1 MPEHDE
7 PAVPQ
12 CCLFFLP
19 PHLLGVFRKQ
29 GVRKRA
35 LHYFVGVLFAS
46 KCKIKQKLCYEPLS
60 ALVPLGDVFVFE
72 GILNDLK
79 ANFFKNHLL
88 FILQG
93 KDILH
98 G

>member
-1 MPEHDE
+1 MPEHDD
-7 PAVPQ
+7 PAVSQ

-29 GVRKRA
+29 KVRKRP
-35 LHYFVGVLFAS
+35 LHYSVGVLFAS

-60 ALVPLGDVFVFE
+60 ALVPLGDVFGFV
-72 GILNDLK
+72 GILSDLK
-79 ANFFKNHLL
+79 ANFFFNHLF